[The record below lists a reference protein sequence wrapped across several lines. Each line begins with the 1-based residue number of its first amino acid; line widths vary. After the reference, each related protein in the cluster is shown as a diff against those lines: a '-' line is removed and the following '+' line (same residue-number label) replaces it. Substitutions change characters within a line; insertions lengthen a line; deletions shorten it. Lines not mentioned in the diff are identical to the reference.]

1 MNQELALGDLPQWNL
16 DDLYPGRESAELKK
30 DISSLEA
37 DAKAFQESFEGKVSA
52 LSGEDLGA
60 AVARFEAMQDVMGR
74 IGSFAGLLYTTN
86 IGDADIAQFY
96 QGIQETLTDTGT
108 HMLFFTLEINRID
121 DDDLEAKLK
130 SPALERYQPW
140 IREVRMFR
148 DHQLSDEAERLLHEK
163 SVTGPSAW
171 VRLFD
176 ETIAR
181 LRFTVDG
188 TQLTEEECLHL
199 LSEKDGQT
207 RQKAA
212 TALTEVF
219 DENAPLFALI
229 TNTLA
234 KDKEVEDR
242 WRGYASPAAPRHLG
256 NQVEPEVV
264 EALVEAVRG
273 SYASLSHRYYALKA
287 EWMGVDQLNFWDRN
301 APLPEDDDSVV
312 PWAKAQDTV
321 IEAYRDFSPALAG
334 LGQRFFDD
342 GWIDAP
348 VRQGKQGGAF
358 SHPTVPSAHPY
369 ILLNYLGK
377 TRDVMTLAHELG
389 HGVHQMLAAPQGLLL
404 SQTPLTIAE
413 TASVFGEMLTFQ
425 AMLAE
430 QDDPARKRIMIASKV
445 EDMINTVVRQIAF
458 HCFETKVHDERPA
471 GELTPD
477 RLGEIWM
484 EVQAESLG
492 PSIRLDEGYRN
503 YWCYIPHFLHTPFY
517 VYAYAFGDC
526 LVNSLYAAYEGAL
539 GGFEEKYL
547 DLLRAG
553 GSKRHD
559 ELLAPFGL
567 DARDPA
573 FWQGG
578 LNVIAGLID
587 RLEEA

>member
-1 MNQELALGDLPQWNL
+1 MSQAVALGDLPEWNL
-16 DDLYPGRESAELKK
+16 DDLYPGRDSAELESA
-30 DISSLEA
+30 ISALES
-37 DAKAFQESFEGKVSA
+37 DARIFQEGFEGGVA
-52 LSGEDLGA
+52 DLTGEDLAG
-60 AVARFEAMQDVMGR
+60 AVARFEAMQEVMGR
-74 IGSFAGLLYTTN
+74 IGSYAGLLYTTN
-86 IGDADIAQFY
+86 IGDPEIARFY
-96 QGIQETLTDTGT
+96 QGVQEKLTDIGT
-108 HMLFFTLEINRID
+108 HLLFFSLEINRIED
-121 DDDLEAKLK
+121 EALESKLA
-130 SPALERYQPW
+130 SPALEHYRPW

-163 SVTGPSAW
+163 SVSGPLAW

-181 LRFTVDG
+181 LRFTVDDQ
-188 TQLTEEECLHL
+188 QLTEEECLHL
-199 LSEKDGQT
+199 LSEKDAET
-207 RQKAA
+207 RRKAA

-219 DENAPLFALI
+219 DENASLFGLI

-234 KDKEVEDR
+234 KDKEIEDR
-242 WRGYASPAAPRHLG
+242 WRGYATPAAPRHLG

-264 EALVEAVRG
+264 DALVEAVRG
-273 SYASLSHRYYALKA
+273 SYANLSHRYYAIKA
-287 EWMGVDQLNFWDRN
+287 EWMGVDQLDFWDRN
-301 APLPEDDDSVV
+301 APLPEDDDSAV
-312 PWAKAQDTV
+312 PWNKAQDTV
-321 IEAYRDFSPALAG
+321 IEAYRDFSPALAD
-334 LGQRFFDD
+334 LGQQFFTDR
-342 GWIDAP
+342 WIDAP
-348 VRQGKQGGAF
+348 VREGKQGGAF
-358 SHPTVPSAHPY
+358 SHPTVPSVHPY

-425 AMLAE
+425 ALLGE
-430 QDDPARKRIMIASKV
+430 QDDPARKRVMIASKV

-458 HCFETKVHDERPA
+458 HCFETKVHDERPG
-471 GELTPD
+471 GELTPE
-477 RLGEIWM
+477 RLGDIWM

-492 PSIRLDEGYRN
+492 PSIRLDDGYRN

-526 LVNSLYAAYEGAL
+526 LVNSLYAAYERTPD
-539 GGFEEKYL
+539 GFEEKYL

-553 GSKRHD
+553 GSKRHG

-578 LNVIAGLID
+578 LDVVSSLID
-587 RLEEA
+587 RLEET